1 MKISVSR
8 DISGF
13 RFYGNLGGYFDSGGY
28 SWKKLKT
35 NGYLHFFWEIFCETL
50 YLT

>member
-1 MKISVSR
+1 MKVLLSM

-13 RFYGNLGGYFDSGGY
+13 GFYENFGGY

-35 NGYLHFFWEIFCETL
+35 NEYLHFFWEIFCETL
-50 YLT
+50 DST